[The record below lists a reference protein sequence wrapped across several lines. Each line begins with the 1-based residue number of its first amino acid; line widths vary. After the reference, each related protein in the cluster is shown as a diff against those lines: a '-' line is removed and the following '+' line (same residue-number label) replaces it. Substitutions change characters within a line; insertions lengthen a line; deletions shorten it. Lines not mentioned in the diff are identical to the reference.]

1 MKVFFDYNNPA
12 MRSVSASAA
21 QDTSLG
27 EALRVLS
34 TLRRERSFMGVMIA
48 GDQVL
53 QFYVTEP
60 GTVWIEILDRQ
71 VREATG
77 ALGSLPIAEQALR
90 ACYEGQG
97 IKAALE
103 PYLLDWKVEQI

>member
-1 MKVFFDYNNPA
+1 MKVFFDYNDPTI
-12 MRSVSASAA
+12 RSVSSVAAEDASL
-21 QDTSLG
+21 D

-34 TLRRERSFMGVMIA
+34 TLRRERSFLGVMMP

-53 QFYVTEP
+53 QFYVSEP
-60 GTVWIEILDRQ
+60 GTLWIEILDRRT
-71 VREATG
+71 REANG

-90 ACYEGQG
+90 ACYEGKG

-103 PYLLDWKVEQI
+103 PYL